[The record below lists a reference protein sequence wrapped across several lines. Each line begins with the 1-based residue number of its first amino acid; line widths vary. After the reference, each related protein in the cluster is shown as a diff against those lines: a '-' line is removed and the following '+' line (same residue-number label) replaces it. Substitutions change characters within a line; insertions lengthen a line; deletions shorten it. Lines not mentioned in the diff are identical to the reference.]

1 MTARFTRLMGALVG
15 PDLVSARQGFLALLV
30 SSGGDL
36 LAGVTLGTIQD
47 TLEELPG
54 LLVLIPAAIAMR
66 GNIFGAL
73 ASRLGTAMLTGTFVL
88 SRRRSTLVGQ
98 NLLSALA
105 LTFVMSLTLA
115 ALAKSIA
122 LAFDLTSISLL
133 DFVVISMLGGVISS
147 AVVLAITL
155 GVAAGAARYG
165 WDMDSVAAP
174 VITASGDMVTVPALF
189 LATYFV
195 GIPILSPVLAA
206 VTAGLA
212 VLSLVAVARSGLP
225 LLKRIVAESLPILF
239 LAGVIDIIAGIT
251 MEKRLEAFTT
261 LPALLVLVPPFLTK
275 TGALGGI
282 LAARLSSKLHLGIS
296 EPTARPPRAARA
308 DFRLVAV
315 FAVPVFT
322 LLALSADLVSLLL
335 GLESPGPVR
344 MVGIS
349 LVGGLLAT
357 SACLAITYYGAIAA
371 YRLGLDPDNHGI
383 PLVTSSMDLIGALAL
398 IFAILLLGVG

>member
-1 MTARFTRLMGALVG
+1 MRALVG

-98 NLLSALA
+98 NLLSALT
-105 LTFVMSLTLA
+105 LTFVMSLALA

-122 LAFDLTSISLL
+122 LAFDVSSISLL
-133 DFVVISMLGGVISS
+133 DFVVISMVGGLLSS

-174 VITASGDMVTVPALF
+174 VITASGDMVTVPSLF
-189 LATYFV
+189 LATYLV
-195 GIPILSPVLAA
+195 GIPVLSPLLAA
-206 VTAGLA
+206 STGALA
-212 VLSLVAVARSGLP
+212 IVSLVGVVRSGLP

-251 MEKRLEAFTT
+251 MEKRLEAFTA

-282 LAARLSSKLHLGIS
+282 LAARLSSKLHLGMI

-344 MVGIS
+344 MIGIS

-357 SACLAITYYGAIAA
+357 SACLVITYYGAIAA

>member
-1 MTARFTRLMGALVG
+1 MTARFTRLMRALVG
-15 PDLVSARQGFLALLV
+15 PDTVSARQGALALLV

-122 LAFDLTSISLL
+122 LAFDVRSISLL

-174 VITASGDMVTVPALF
+174 VITASGDMVTVPSLF

-206 VTAGLA
+206 VTAGIA
-212 VLSLVAVARSGLP
+212 VLSLVAVFRSGLP

-282 LAARLSSKLHLGIS
+282 LAARLSSKLHLGII